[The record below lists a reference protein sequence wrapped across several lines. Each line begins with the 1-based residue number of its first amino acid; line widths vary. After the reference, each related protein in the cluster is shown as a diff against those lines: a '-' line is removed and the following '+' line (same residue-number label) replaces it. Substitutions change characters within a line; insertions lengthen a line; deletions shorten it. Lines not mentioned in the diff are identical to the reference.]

1 MLAQLSDWAMQACQR
16 VNPTLRLEV
25 ALLCG
30 HPTYQQGLRVAR
42 GATAQAQQVGMMR
55 VTE

>member
-1 MLAQLSDWAMQACQR
+1 MLAQLTYWAMQACQR
-16 VNPTLRLEV
+16 VNPTLCSEV
-25 ALLCG
+25 ALLCC

>member
-1 MLAQLSDWAMQACQR
+1 MLAQLSDWAMQACLC
-16 VNPTLRLEV
+16 VSPTLL

-30 HPTYQQGLRVAR
+30 HPTYQQGLRLAR
-42 GATAQAQQVGMMR
+42 GATVQAQQVGMMR